1 MQSPS
6 LKTPAVFLPAKRL
19 LYMAESHV
27 TDSNA
32 LRSQISAVTSEA
44 NMADKKVLN
53 LCKSLFSSSSSS
65 INAKFFRYFTRYL
78 SSTAT
83 NLNEENRICFV
94 TDGCSTEEL
103 ETVQGLVVG
112 NLEVCG
118 NFISEEEQTLLLKEI
133 EPYLKRQKYQY
144 DHWDNVSVITASNIM
159 E

>member
-27 TDSNA
+27 TDSDA
-32 LRSQISAVTSEA
+32 LRSQTSAVTSEA

-53 LCKSLFSSSSSS
+53 LSKSLFSSSSSS

-78 SSTAT
+78 SSTAA
-83 NLNEENRICFV
+83 NLKEENRICFV

-103 ETVQGLVVG
+103 ETVQDLVVG